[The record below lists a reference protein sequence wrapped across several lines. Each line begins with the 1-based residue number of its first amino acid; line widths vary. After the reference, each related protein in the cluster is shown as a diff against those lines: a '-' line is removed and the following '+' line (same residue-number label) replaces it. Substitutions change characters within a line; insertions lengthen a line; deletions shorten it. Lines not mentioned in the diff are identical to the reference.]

1 MTRPELGLRHL
12 LVMYLRPHRRA
23 VGLLGIV
30 LVVSIGLQLASPQ
43 VLQRFIDA
51 AGKQPMDELLRLAV
65 MFIAL
70 AIANQVFAVI
80 AIYMGEQIGW
90 RATNAMREDLAL
102 HCLRLDMPFHKTLTP
117 GALAE
122 RIDGDV
128 KALAEFFAFFV
139 VRIVANAV
147 LLVGILVALGIEN
160 WRMSAVFG
168 LFSLVAM
175 FTLIRL
181 QGAATSH
188 WHATRRHSADLYGLL
203 DESFAGAEDL
213 RGNGAHAYVM
223 RRFFTHARAF
233 FRAKR
238 TGRFIE
244 SVLWCTTTL
253 LFAIAAVLALAL
265 GGYLYFQGE
274 MTIGSIVLVFF
285 YAEMLRRPIEEIT
298 QRVEDLQRAAAGVQR
313 IQELWRMQSAL
324 GDGTRSLPADG
335 PVEVAL
341 EDVSFAYEAGEP
353 VLHRVSLTVPPGRV
367 LGVVGR
373 TGSGKSTLARL
384 LVRLYDPA
392 EGSIRL
398 NGVEL
403 REIRLAE
410 QRVRTALVSQD
421 VRIIRGTVR
430 ENITLFDDSVPAQRL
445 AQVLEDLGLGD
456 WLRSLPD
463 GLDTMLS
470 PGGRGISAGEAQLL
484 ALARVFLTSPALV
497 VLDEASS
504 RLDPALE
511 AQVQRAIRRL
521 MEGRTGV
528 IIAHKLETLRWVDD
542 ILVLQDGRVVE
553 HGSREQFMRNSDA
566 IHARLLASDGGAR
579 S

>member
-1 MTRPELGLRHL
+1 MTRELGLRRL
-12 LVMYLRPHRRA
+12 LVTYLGPHRRA
-23 VGLLGIV
+23 VGLLGII
-30 LVVSIGLQLASPQ
+30 LLVSIGLQLASPQ

-51 AGKQPMDELLRLAV
+51 AGKQPMDELLRLAATFV
-65 MFIAL
+65 AL
-70 AIANQVFAVI
+70 AIANQVFAVA

-90 RATNAMREDLAL
+90 RATNTMREDLAL
-102 HCLRLDMPFHKTLTP
+102 HCLRLDMPFHKTLAP

-128 KALAEFFAFFV
+128 KALAEFFSFFV
-139 VRIVANAV
+139 VRIVANAL
-147 LLVGILVALGIEN
+147 LLVGILVALGLEN
-160 WRMSAVFG
+160 WRMGAVFSV
-168 LFSLVAM
+168 FSLVAM
-175 FTLIRL
+175 LTLMRL
-181 QGAATSH
+181 QGAATAP
-188 WHATRRHSADLYGLL
+188 WHAARQHSADLYGLL
-203 DESFAGAEDL
+203 EESFASAEDI
-213 RGNGAHAYVM
+213 RGNGAHPYVM
-223 RRFFTHARAF
+223 RRFFTHARAY
-233 FRAKR
+233 FRAR
-238 TGRFIE
+238 RMGRLME
-244 SVLWCTTTL
+244 SVLWCTATL

-274 MTIGSIVLVFF
+274 MTVGSIVLVFF

-298 QRVEDLQRAAAGVQR
+298 KRLEDLQRATAGVQR
-313 IQELWRMQSAL
+313 IHELWRMQSAL
-324 GDGTRSLPADG
+324 GEGTRSLPGEGAA
-335 PVEVAL
+335 EVVL
-341 EDVSFAYEAGEP
+341 SDVSFAYEAGEP
-353 VLHRVSLTVPPGRV
+353 VLQRVSLTVAPGRV

-384 LVRLYDPA
+384 LVRLYDPT

-403 REIRLAE
+403 RELRLAE
-410 QRVRTALVSQD
+410 QRARTALVSQD
-421 VRIIRGTVR
+421 VRIVRGSVR
-430 ENITLFDDSVPAQRL
+430 ENITLFDDSVPDERL
-445 AQVLEDLGLGD
+445 EQVLADLGLGD

-528 IIAHKLETLRWVDD
+528 VIAHKLETLRWVDD

-553 HGSREQFMRNSDA
+553 HGSREQCMRDPAA
-566 IHARLLASDGGAR
+566 IQARLLASDGGAT